1 MRSGVF
7 AGGDSERA
15 TRGAG
20 ESGTRHQT
28 REKVVAVYAL
38 PHVTLLPVASRE
50 MLPAEVDRLNIHKDE
65 RGCRGPQAP
74 AFGLGGKM

>member
-1 MRSGVF
+1 M
-7 AGGDSERA
+7 GGIELVAPDAED
-15 TRGAG
+15 
-20 ESGTRHQT
+20 
-28 REKVVAVYAL
+28 VVAL

>member
-1 MRSGVF
+1 MVMGFSVK
-7 AGGDSERA
+7 
-15 TRGAG
+15 
-20 ESGTRHQT
+20 Q
-28 REKVVAVYAL
+28 KLYAL

-50 MLPAEVDRLNIHKDE
+50 MLPAEVDCLNIHKDE